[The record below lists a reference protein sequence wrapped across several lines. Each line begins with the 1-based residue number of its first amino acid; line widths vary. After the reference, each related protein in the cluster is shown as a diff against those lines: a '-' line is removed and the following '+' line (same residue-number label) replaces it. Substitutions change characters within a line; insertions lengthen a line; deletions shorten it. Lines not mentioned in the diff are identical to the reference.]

1 MNQNQEIKMELLK
14 EFSHV
19 ENPVSFCREAY
30 KFLTEGDEVEP
41 RVLRSSESKNEED
54 GIYLVYDDGSYT
66 LFETPSQSASK
77 DGITGIGVVYDGH
90 AFQVALK
97 DLGEQPLIPKKKWDK
112 LEDDD
117 HYTTECEGLHDW
129 DFVTATNLLKEQGSE
144 VPLPEGWYIPTLAV
158 LEVMC
163 FWQDRINEAI
173 KFAGGNPMPG
183 SYHWSS
189 TEYYRCTARYV
200 YFGNGFAYNYYKYF
214 GYVVRP
220 VAAFN
225 L

>member
-1 MNQNQEIKMELLK
+1 MKKQGIKQALSKALK
-14 EFSHV
+14 DTGNALDIF
-19 ENPVSFCREAY
+19 REAY
-30 KFLTEGDEVEP
+30 KLIADEEGAKVTYSP
-41 RVLRSSESKNEED
+41 KSINN
-54 GIYLVYDDGSYT
+54 GIYLVYKDGSYT
-66 LFETPSQSASK
+66 LFETPSQTASK
-77 DGITGIGVVYDGH
+77 ADITGIGVVYDGH

-97 DLGEQPLIPKKKWDK
+97 DLGEQPLIPRKKWDK

-163 FWQDRINEAI
+163 FWQNQINEAI
-173 KFAGGNPMPG
+173 KFAGGNPMPKDI
-183 SYHWSS
+183 HWSS
-189 TEYYRCTARYV
+189 TENNRNSARGVNLSNGNATGYNKYYSC
-200 YFGNGFAYNYYKYF
+200 
-214 GYVVRP
+214 VVRP
-220 VAAFN
+220 VATFN